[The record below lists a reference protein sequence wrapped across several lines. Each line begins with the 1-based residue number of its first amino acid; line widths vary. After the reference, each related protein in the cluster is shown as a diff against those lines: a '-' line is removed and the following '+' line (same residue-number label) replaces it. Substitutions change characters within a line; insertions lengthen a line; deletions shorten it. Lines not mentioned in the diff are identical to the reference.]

1 MLSIGE
7 KAPDFLAQD
16 QSGTMQ
22 KLSNYAGHWVLLYFY
37 PKDFTSGCTAEA
49 CSIRDNYEG
58 FKKIDAVVLGVSAD
72 TVSSHLDF
80 SRAYT
85 LPFPIISDANKK
97 IAQVYRA
104 GGFLPR
110 RVSYLINPEGKIAK
124 VYDKVSPAD
133 HAAEVLRDLAELKK

>member
-7 KAPDFLAQD
+7 KAPDFIARD
-16 QSGTMQ
+16 QSDNIQ
-22 KLSNYAGHWVLLYFY
+22 KLSNYVGKWILLYFY
-37 PKDFTSGCTAEA
+37 PKDFTSGCTTEA
-49 CSIRDNYEG
+49 CTLRDNYEG

-72 TVSSHLDF
+72 TVSSHADF
-80 SRAYT
+80 SKTYS
-85 LPFPIISDANKK
+85 LPFPIISDVNKK

-124 VYDKVSPAD
+124 VYEKVSPAD
-133 HAAEVLRDLAELKK
+133 HAAEVIKDLEELKK